1 MCGENKMK
9 KVNRNDRVA
18 RGSYRLLAKHI
29 KVDLQSNNPM
39 RDSLMMLM
47 QMQDGTR
54 MRIFLPD
61 RRFDI
66 MTMRWL

>member
-1 MCGENKMK
+1 MK
-9 KVNRNDRVA
+9 KINRDDRVA
-18 RGSYRLLAKHI
+18 RGSYRLLAKRV
-29 KVDLQSNNPM
+29 KVDLHRNNPIL
-39 RDSLMMLM
+39 DSLMMLM

>member
-1 MCGENKMK
+1 MK
-9 KVNRNDRVA
+9 KINRDDRVA
-18 RGSYRLLAKHI
+18 RGSYRLLAKRV
-29 KVDLQSNNPM
+29 KVDLLRNNPIL
-39 RDSLMMLM
+39 DSLMMLM
-47 QMQDGTR
+47 LMQDGTR

>member
-9 KVNRNDRVA
+9 KINRNDRVA
-18 RGSYRLLAKHI
+18 RGSYRLLAKHV
-29 KVDLQSNNPM
+29 KVDLQRNNPIL
-39 RDSLMMLM
+39 DSLMMLM